1 MAEFA
6 HLHVHSEYSL
16 LDGLSKVKDL
26 VQRAREL
33 GMDSLAITDHGVMY
47 AALDFYQQAVEHG
60 IKPIIGCEVYLARK
74 SMQSRRPR
82 RDSRPYHLVLLAE
95 NETGYRNLIHLTTKS
110 HLEGFYYKPRID
122 KQLLSERSAGL
133 IALSAC
139 ASGEVSRL
147 LIQER
152 RDAARRAAAWY
163 RDLFGPE
170 RYYLELQEH
179 DIPELAKINGE
190 LIDIARELDI
200 PLVATND
207 VHYVREEDAQSQELL
222 LCIQTNTTINDPK
235 RMRMEGS
242 GYHLRSADEMAA
254 LFGDVPNALTNTVR
268 IAERCNLEFEFGNL
282 HLPPFETP
290 DGFTTESYLAHL
302 CQGGLEKRYAHVT
315 PEVESRLAHE
325 LSLVNEMD
333 FAAYFL
339 IVWDLIRFS
348 QSQGILVGPGRG
360 SAAGSMVSY
369 CLGITDLDPLKHGL
383 FFERFLNPGRRTMPD
398 IDMDFPEDRRAEV
411 IAYAVE
417 KYGQDRVAQII
428 TFGTMAARAA
438 VRDAGRALD
447 LPPGEVDRTAKL
459 IPFGA
464 SIDEALRTVTELQE
478 LYEEHSYIRELV
490 EAAKS
495 LEGVVR
501 HASTHAAGVV
511 ITDEPLTEYVPLQ
524 RAIKGDGL
532 ITQYAMGDLERI
544 GLLKMDFLGL
554 STLSV
559 IQRTLDLIEETRGFR
574 LELEDLDLE
583 DPELYR
589 LMSEGEVTGIFQV
602 ESSGM
607 RRVLRDLQPTCFGDV
622 MAAIALY
629 RPGPMEYIPEFI
641 TRKHGQTPITYL
653 VPELEPILEE
663 THGVIVYQEQ
673 IIRIAQELAGFT
685 TSDADNFRHAIGKK
699 KAEELE
705 AQRDK
710 FIRGAVDK
718 GLPEETAKGIFKM
731 IEYFARYGFNKAH
744 ATAYAVI
751 TCQTAYLKARYPVE
765 YMTALLTVE
774 RDNSDKVAVGVADC
788 RRMGIPV
795 WPPSVNHGDLHFT
808 IGEEPADLE
817 EDGELEPL
825 RGIRFGL
832 GAVKNVGQGP
842 IEAILKGRKGRPFSD
857 INDFCRRVDLRQVNR
872 RALDSLIRCGA
883 LDEFGPR
890 GQLLNC
896 IDTMMAVS
904 QQVHYAEEIGQMSL
918 FGLDEEPGL
927 SPDLGESHDIPRRTR
942 LAWEKEL
949 LGLYV
954 SEHPLQQISAR
965 LERDATCF
973 CGQIDKSLH
982 RQTVIIAGMVSRV
995 RRITTKKDQLMA
1007 FAQLEDLHGSI
1018 EVVVFPKAYE
1028 KTRELWQPDNILL
1041 VRGKVQVRDDEA
1053 KVICESAV
1061 DYHSW
1066 TENAQGEKDT
1076 DEKKEVPSHKA
1087 RRQLHISI
1095 PRSGNHEKDI
1105 RLLSEVHSLL
1115 TSQPG
1120 DDVFN
1125 LYVPR
1130 DDCTV
1135 QLIFPNDTTAYS
1147 PSLEKAV
1154 VELLGEG
1161 CLMVVR
1167 LDEV

>member
-16 LDGLSKVKDL
+16 LDGLSRVNDL
-26 VQRAREL
+26 VQRSREL

-47 AALDFYQQAVEHG
+47 AALEFYQQAIDHG
-60 IKPIIGCEVYLARK
+60 IKPIIGCEMYLARK
-74 SMQSRRPR
+74 SMHSRRPR
-82 RDSRPYHLVLLAE
+82 RDARPYHLVLLAE
-95 NETGYRNLIHLTTKS
+95 DETGYNNLIDLTTRS

-122 KQLLSERSAGL
+122 KELLSKHSAGL

-139 ASGEVSRL
+139 GSGEVPRL
-147 LIQER
+147 LAQDNPE
-152 RDAARRAAAWY
+152 AARRAAAWY

-170 RYYLELQEH
+170 RFYLELQDH
-179 DIPELAKINGE
+179 DIPELVKVNKE
-190 LIDIARELDI
+190 LIAVAHELDI

-207 VHYVREEDAQSQELL
+207 VHYVREDDAQAQELL
-222 LCIQTNTTINDPK
+222 LCIQTNTTVNDPN
-235 RMRMEGS
+235 RMRMDGT
-242 GYHLRSADEMAA
+242 GYHLRSPDEMAA
-254 LFGDVPNALTNTVR
+254 LFGEVPESLTNTLS
-268 IAERCNLEFEFGNL
+268 IADRCNLKLEFGTL
-282 HLPPFETP
+282 HLPPFEVP
-290 DGFTTESYLAHL
+290 DGFTTESYLTHL
-302 CQGGLEKRYAHVT
+302 CEEGLKKRYPQIT
-315 PEVESRLAHE
+315 PEVEARLHHE
-325 LSLVNEMD
+325 LTLVKEME

-348 QSQGILVGPGRG
+348 ESRGILVGPGRG
-360 SAAGSMVSY
+360 SAAGSIVSY
-369 CLGITDLDPLKHGL
+369 CLGITDLDPLEHGL

-417 KYGQDRVAQII
+417 KYGHDHVAQII

-464 SIDEALRTVTELQE
+464 SIDKALSTVPELQE
-478 LYEEHSYIRELV
+478 LYEEHAYIRDLV

-495 LEGVVR
+495 LEGAVR

-511 ITDEPLTEYVPLQ
+511 ITDEPLTHYVPLQ

-532 ITQYAMGDLERI
+532 ITQYAMGELEQI

-554 STLSV
+554 STLTV
-559 IQRTLDLIEETRGFR
+559 IQRTLDLIKETRGFELN
-574 LELEDLDLE
+574 LEELDLE
-583 DPELYR
+583 DCELYR
-589 LMSEGEVTGIFQV
+589 LLSEGEVTGIFQV
-602 ESSGM
+602 ESTGM
-607 RRVLRDLQPTCFGDV
+607 RRMLRDLQPNCFGDV

-629 RPGPMEYIPEFI
+629 RPGPMEYISDFI
-641 TRKHGQTPITYL
+641 KRKHRQTPITYL
-653 VPELEPILEE
+653 IPELEPILKE
-663 THGVIVYQEQ
+663 TYGVIVYQEQ

-685 TSDADNFRHAIGKK
+685 TSDADMFRHAIGKK

-705 AQRDK
+705 AQREK
-710 FIRGAVDK
+710 FIKGAVTK
-718 GLPEETAKGIFKM
+718 GTAEETAREIFKM

-744 ATAYAVI
+744 AAAYAVI
-751 TCQTAYLKARYPVE
+751 TCQTAYLKANYPVE

-774 RDNSDKVAVGVADC
+774 RDNSDKVAEGVADC
-788 RRMGIPV
+788 RRLGIPV
-795 WPPSVNHGDLHFT
+795 RPPSVNHGDLHFT
-808 IGEEPADLE
+808 IGEEPADPSK
-817 EDGELEPL
+817 DGGLEPV

-832 GAVKNVGQGP
+832 GAVKNVGQGA
-842 IEAILKGRKGRPFSD
+842 IEAILKGRKDRPFKD
-857 INDFCRRVDLRQVNR
+857 INEFCRRVDLRQVNR
-872 RALDSLIRCGA
+872 RALDCLIRCGA
-883 LDEFGPR
+883 LDELGPR

-896 IDTMMAVS
+896 IDAMMATS
-904 QQVHYAEEIGQMSL
+904 QQAHYAQEIGQMTL

-927 SPDLGESHDIPRRTR
+927 SLDLGNGPDIPRRTQ

-954 SEHPLQQISAR
+954 SEHPLQRIATR
-965 LERDATCF
+965 LERDISCF
-973 CGQIDKSLH
+973 CGQIDRSLH

-1007 FAQLEDLHGSI
+1007 FAQLEDLHGSV

-1028 KTRELWQPDNILL
+1028 KTRELWQPDNMLL
-1041 VRGKVQVRDDEA
+1041 VRGKVQVREDEA

-1066 TENAQGEKDT
+1066 IEEAE
-1076 DEKKEVPSHKA
+1076 DEEESPSLKV
-1087 RRQLHISI
+1087 RRRLDISI
-1095 PRSGNHEKDI
+1095 PRSGDQEKDV
-1105 RLLSEVHSLL
+1105 RLLSELHSLL
-1115 TSQPG
+1115 TTHPG

-1135 QLIFPNDTTAYS
+1135 QLIFPNDTTTYS

-1154 VELLGEG
+1154 AELLGEG
-1161 CLMVVR
+1161 CVRVVR
-1167 LDEV
+1167 LEGP

>member
-16 LDGLSKVKDL
+16 LDGLSRVKDL
-26 VQRAREL
+26 VRRAHEL

-47 AALDFYQQAVEHG
+47 AALNFYQQAIDLG
-60 IKPIIGCEVYLARK
+60 IKPIIGCEVYLTRE
-74 SMQSRRPR
+74 SMHSRRPR
-82 RDSRPYHLVLLAE
+82 RDARPYHLVLLAE
-95 NETGYRNLIHLTTKS
+95 NETGYRNLIHLTTRS

-122 KQLLSERSAGL
+122 KQLLSKRSEGL

-139 ASGEVSRL
+139 GSGEVPRL
-147 LIQER
+147 LAQDNPE
-152 RDAARRAAAWY
+152 AARRAAAWY

-170 RYYLELQEH
+170 RFYLELQEH
-179 DIPELAKINGE
+179 DIPELAKINKE
-190 LIDIARELDI
+190 LIAVARELDI

-207 VHYVREEDAQSQELL
+207 VHYVLEEDAQAQELL
-222 LCIQTNTTINDPK
+222 LCIQTSTTVNDPK
-235 RMRMEGS
+235 RMRMVGT
-242 GYHLRSADEMAA
+242 GYHLRSPDEMAA
-254 LFGDVPNALTNTVR
+254 LFGEVPEALTNTLGV
-268 IAERCNLEFEFGNL
+268 AERCNLRFVFGAL
-282 HLPPFETP
+282 HLPPFEVP
-290 DGFTTESYLAHL
+290 DGFTTESYLTHL
-302 CQGGLEKRYAHVT
+302 CEEGLKKRYPRIT
-315 PEVESRLAHE
+315 PEAEARLAHE

-333 FAAYFL
+333 FAAYFV

-348 QSQGILVGPGRG
+348 QSRGILVGPGRG
-360 SAAGSMVSY
+360 SAAGSIVSY
-369 CLGITDLDPLKHGL
+369 CLGITDLDPLEHGL

-411 IAYAVE
+411 IEYAVE
-417 KYGQDRVAQII
+417 KYGHDHVAQII

-464 SIDEALRTVTELQE
+464 SIDKALQTVPELQE
-478 LYEEHSYIRELV
+478 LYEEHPYIRDLV

-532 ITQYAMGDLERI
+532 ITQYPMGELERI

-554 STLSV
+554 STLTV
-559 IQRTLDLIEETRGFR
+559 IQRTVDLIKETRGFELK
-574 LELEDLDLE
+574 LEELDLE
-583 DPELYR
+583 DCELYR
-589 LMSEGEVTGIFQV
+589 LLSEGNVTGIFQV
-602 ESSGM
+602 ESTGM
-607 RRVLRDLQPTCFGDV
+607 RRVLRELQPSCFGDV

-641 TRKHGQTPITYL
+641 KRKHGQTPITYL
-653 VPELEPILEE
+653 APELEPILEE

-673 IIRIAQELAGFT
+673 IIRIAQALAGFT
-685 TSDADNFRHAIGKK
+685 TSDADTFRHAIGKK
-699 KAEELE
+699 KAKELE
-705 AQRDK
+705 AQREK
-710 FIRGAVDK
+710 FIRGAIAK
-718 GLPEETAKGIFKM
+718 GMAEETAKEIFRM

-744 ATAYAVI
+744 AAAYAVI
-751 TCQTAYLKARYPVE
+751 TCQTACLKANYPVE
-765 YMTALLTVE
+765 YMTALLTVD

-808 IGEEPADLE
+808 IGQEPTDPSK
-817 EDGELEPL
+817 DGRLEPV

-842 IEAILKGRKGRPFSD
+842 IEAILKGRKDCPFKD
-857 INDFCRRVDLRQVNR
+857 INDFCCRVDLRQVNR

-883 LDEFGPR
+883 VDEFGPR

-896 IDTMMAVS
+896 VDAMMAVS
-904 QQVHYAEEIGQMSL
+904 QQVHHAEEIGQMSL
-918 FGLDEEPGL
+918 FGLDGEPGL
-927 SPDLGESHDIPRRTR
+927 SLDLGEGRDIPRRTQ

-954 SEHPLQQISAR
+954 SEHPLQQIATR
-965 LERDATCF
+965 LERDITSF

-982 RQTVIIAGMVSRV
+982 RQTVIIAGMVLRI
-995 RRITTKKDQLMA
+995 RRITTKNDKLMA
-1007 FAQLEDLHGSI
+1007 FAQLEDLHGSV

-1028 KTRELWQPDNILL
+1028 KTREQGDLRVGRRLPLL
-1041 VRGKVQVRDDEA
+1041 DSKCQGRRGGP
-1053 KVICESAV
+1053 IPESPTSIAHQ
-1061 DYHSW
+1061 Y
-1066 TENAQGEKDT
+1066 
-1076 DEKKEVPSHKA
+1076 PS
-1087 RRQLHISI
+1087 
-1095 PRSGNHEKDI
+1095 
-1105 RLLSEVHSLL
+1105 
-1115 TSQPG
+1115 
-1120 DDVFN
+1120 
-1125 LYVPR
+1125 
-1130 DDCTV
+1130 
-1135 QLIFPNDTTAYS
+1135 
-1147 PSLEKAV
+1147 
-1154 VELLGEG
+1154 
-1161 CLMVVR
+1161 
-1167 LDEV
+1167 